1 MFRAAVFFLALLVCG
16 VVQGKTYNLTLIT
29 TSATNPNYTTVKPH
43 NYGGYAV
50 LKTAVSTLQT
60 SLGSTP
66 LINFHGITAL
76 GFSMFTQYYQG
87 QREYWYIQGAG
98 FQYITFGSRDFFYG
112 PAVYANN
119 FLAPST
125 LKMVMSNA
133 LISKTSPLGTWHNR
147 YQIVTKTDPNTNESF
162 KVAIVA
168 YVVGNFCQLTQC
180 ADPAGATPHI
190 QISDVITGMTSFLAD
205 MIFVEQPDIV
215 VAVSSGTDF
224 GYDIQVA
231 QTVPGI
237 NVIMASDTRTTLSGP
252 MIVTGPAGNNV
263 IMVNDYHSL
272 GLHGLMTLRMSFT
285 DGTPTWWSAN
295 LDPMLTCQDD
305 AAAPSGC
312 IVADSNTLTQ
322 LNSDNIAPV
331 QSTSQVVGTLNTQL
345 IGSPTTAC
353 RRQECSTGS
362 MVADAILW
370 KMGADQCDATL
381 VNGGMFRTNLN
392 AGSVKVSDVRSLLPN
407 VNTVAITKI
416 RGADI
421 FDAFRNGFNPLDPEP
436 GAGGKFPQVANLKV
450 SFNSNNSAAFRV
462 VEVKIFNSTTN
473 TYIDMDP
480 NQVYNLCTNDYML
493 GGGDS
498 YGVLL
503 TSSLGTFRQGPQV
516 DVLVQ
521 QYFAA
526 LSPVGAPVSGRI
538 TDLFSTLG
546 KPSPPLVGACTATVN
561 VAGTA
566 GQLADACDGG
576 YRATTSQTW
585 VITPPS
591 ALSIYTTFS
600 GNFTL
605 NPATD
610 TLCLSDTATGL
621 PILVPPM
628 FGHSD
633 LVAANFT
640 TLPTSAVG
648 APNVASLTIKLVSN
662 RPITG
667 AGIKM
672 SYTSDSS
679 CPGGYIL
686 TSGQCVPCAAGSY
699 ATKGSSNA
707 VAAMTTTTCTPCA
720 AGTIAYSRGMSAC
733 VPCESGTF
741 LTTTGGTECQACDGG
756 RVSVSSTV
764 CSCPAGLEYNGILCL
779 ETSKSEAG
787 PIAGIAVG
795 VLVAGAGAAF
805 YAYRRRMAA
814 IKRRHLGIQKHKKI
828 KADVAMARIV
838 QDIMH
843 AGVQI
848 GLDIGECFLDWHA
861 FLEVSAT
868 DPYRLGFIASC
879 IFQSLITFLSAAI
892 RIYNMVSLLKIRT
905 QGVKLIAAGAKI
917 TSVEALARIHDAQ
930 KDVDLHMV
938 LLNLRTLKQ
947 KVIITIAVAIPG
959 VMKSLP
965 MLIVN
970 ALVAREQTSA
980 GLTLLLAF
988 GFNCLVF
995 AVNIQE
1001 TLGWFSLKHH
1011 YSKQKALA
1019 DAKLKELGLKRPE
1032 DLLFHPSSNSQV
1044 KEVTVSHPQVILK
1057 SSHSKDGPASHG
1069 AVHCD
1074 DDEISDEE
1082 NRGGIKQ
1089 SAEC

>member
-1 MFRAAVFFLALLVCG
+1 MFRAAVVFLSLLVCG
-16 VVQGKTYNLTLIT
+16 LVEGITFNLTLIT
-29 TSATNPNYTTVKPH
+29 TSGTNPSYTTVKPH
-43 NYGGYAV
+43 NYGGYGA

-60 SLGSTP
+60 SLGTTP
-66 LINFHGITAL
+66 QINIHGITAL
-76 GFSMFTQYYQG
+76 GFSIFTQFYKG
-87 QREYWYIQGAG
+87 AREYRYIQGAG

-112 PAVYANN
+112 PTLYADN

-125 LKMVMSNA
+125 MKMVMSNA
-133 LISKTSPLGTWHNR
+133 LISKTMTLGTLHNR
-147 YQIVTKTDPNTNESF
+147 YQIVSKHDPSTNQDF
-162 KVAIVA
+162 KVAVVA
-168 YVVGNFCQLTQC
+168 YVASNFCELTQC
-180 ADPAGATPHI
+180 ADPAGSTPHI
-190 QISDVITGMTSFLAD
+190 QISDVITGMTSFLED
-205 MIFVEQPDIV
+205 MIFVEQPDVV
-215 VAVSSGTDF
+215 VAVSSGTDWA
-224 GYDIQVA
+224 YDIQVA

-237 NVIMASDTRTTLSGP
+237 NVILSSDTRTVSSGATV
-252 MIVTGPAGNNV
+252 VTGPTGNKV
-263 IMVNDYHSL
+263 ILVNDYHSV
-272 GLHGLMTLRMSFT
+272 GVHGLNTLSMSFT
-285 DGTPTWWSAN
+285 DGTPTWWSSN

-305 AAAPSGC
+305 TAPPAGCITPDASTLSDLATDNAAP
-312 IVADSNTLTQ
+312 VA
-322 LNSDNIAPV
+322 
-331 QSTSQVVGTLNTQL
+331 STAQVVGTLSEQL
-345 IGSPTTAC
+345 VGSPVTAC
-353 RRQECSTGS
+353 RRQECSAGS

-381 VNGGMFRTNLN
+381 INGGMIRTNLP
-392 AGSVKVSDVRSLLPN
+392 AGAVKISDVRSMLPN
-407 VNTVAITKI
+407 ANTIAVTKLK
-416 RGADI
+416 GADI
-421 FDAFRNGFNPLDPEP
+421 FDAFRNGFNPLDPEA

-450 SFNSNNSAAFRV
+450 LFNSNNTASFRV
-462 VEVKIFNSTTN
+462 VGVKILNSTTN
-473 TYIDMDP
+473 TYVDMDP

-493 GGGDS
+493 GNGDS
-498 YGVLL
+498 YGLLL
-503 TSSLGTFRQGPQV
+503 TKSLGTFRQGPQV

-521 QYFAA
+521 QYLNASSP
-526 LSPVGAPVSGRI
+526 LSAPASGRI
-538 TDLFSTLG
+538 TDLFGTLG
-546 KPSPPLVGACTATVN
+546 APSPPLVGACTATVN
-561 VAGTA
+561 AAATSGNLSDV
-566 GQLADACDGG
+566 CDGG

-610 TLCLSDTATGL
+610 TLYLTDTATGL

-648 APNVASLTIKLVSN
+648 APNVASLTVKLVSN

-667 AGIKM
+667 AGIKI
-672 SYTSDSS
+672 SYTSDTD

-686 TSGQCVPCAAGSY
+686 TSGKCVPCAAGSY
-699 ATKGSSNA
+699 VTKGSD
-707 VAAMTTTTCTPCA
+707 AATCTPCA

-733 VPCESGTF
+733 VQCESGTF
-741 LTTTGGTECQACDGG
+741 LTTTGGTECKACDGG
-756 RVSVSSTV
+756 RVSVSPTV
-764 CSCPAGLEYNGILCL
+764 CTCPEGQEYNGILCL
-779 ETSKSEAG
+779 EINKSEAG

-795 VLVAGAGAAF
+795 VIVAGAGAAF

-838 QDIMH
+838 QDVAH
-843 AGVQI
+843 AAIQI
-848 GLDIGECFLDWHA
+848 GLDFGECFLDWHA
-861 FLEVSAT
+861 FLEVSSS
-868 DPYRLGFIASC
+868 DRYRLGFIASC

-892 RIYNMVSLLKIRT
+892 RIYNMVSLLRIRT

-917 TSVEALARIHDAQ
+917 TSVEALARIQDAQ
-930 KDVDLHMV
+930 NDVDLHMV

-959 VMKSLP
+959 VLKSLP

-1011 YSKQKALA
+1011 YTKQKVLA

-1032 DLLFHPSSNSQV
+1032 DAFHASASHASHPSKSQI
-1044 KEVTVSHPQVILK
+1044 KDVTVSHPQVILK
-1057 SSHSKDGPASHG
+1057 STYSESGPARV
-1069 AVHCD
+1069 AVHGD
-1074 DDEISDEE
+1074 ADELSDEE
-1082 NRGGIKQ
+1082 NRGGIKRT
-1089 SAEC
+1089 AEY